1 MKTILRNWHFFGTFF
16 KKNQKKTLDKL
27 WGMRY
32 NINIRL
38 VKTLNK
44 QARGRKEKQMDGMT
58 NEQFKIALEMI
69 IKIIEKS
76 KDKEDAIKQIKEL
89 LNK

>member
-1 MKTILRNWHFFGTFF
+1 
-16 KKNQKKTLDKL
+16 
-27 WGMRY
+27 MRY